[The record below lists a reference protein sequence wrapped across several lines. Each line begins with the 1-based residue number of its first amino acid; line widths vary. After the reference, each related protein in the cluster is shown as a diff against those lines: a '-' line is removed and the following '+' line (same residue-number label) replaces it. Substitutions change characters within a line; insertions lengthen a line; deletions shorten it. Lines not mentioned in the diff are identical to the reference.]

1 MANANY
7 IKYLIA
13 EKGLSIE
20 DVALIL
26 KISKQ
31 ALYRKFRGEVS
42 WNCKDMKCLKDL
54 LEMTNDEF
62 NKAFGF

>member
-1 MANANY
+1 MPNANY

-13 EKGLSIE
+13 EKGLKIE
-20 DVALIL
+20 DVASIL
-26 KISKQ
+26 GISKQ

-54 LEMTNDEF
+54 LGMSDEDF
-62 NKAFGF
+62 NKSFGF